1 MDHSQTMNPTAHQP
15 STQRTQTPQ
24 PSGEP
29 EHAWNEKNAAELA
42 RMDPATR
49 L

>member
-29 EHAWNEKNAAELA
+29 EHAWNELA